1 MAEVAGAAPFV
12 LDAVGARLRFFQSSL
27 HLRSPRDRAFP
38 GHISRMSDHVYTDDA
53 SQHRQARDALWGSA
67 EGDFLVSIRYGFLPL
82 RLGDRVVLEPYMPHR
97 CAHQFGLDQ
106 DIPLLVPVPQ
116 DLSADLDGLAKSWA
130 QLLRTGTGV
139 RFLMPKTSRVGIFTS
154 HYARWFHDSVSQRH
168 SYRPA
173 ELVNIVCP
181 LPADSARVRNTLVL
195 RRVPDFMGF
204 DSLLSRVGCAAS
216 SVSSSGAPTSPLHGD
231 SSKMRKKDCRGGN

>member
-1 MAEVAGAAPFV
+1 
-12 LDAVGARLRFFQSSL
+12 LRFFQSSL
-27 HLRSPRDRAFP
+27 HLRCPRDRAFP

-116 DLSADLDGLAKSWA
+116 DLSADLDSL
-130 QLLRTGTGV
+130 
-139 RFLMPKTSRVGIFTS
+139 PRVGPS
-154 HYARWFHDSVSQRH
+154 SCV
-168 SYRPA
+168 
-173 ELVNIVCP
+173 
-181 LPADSARVRNTLVL
+181 LVL
-195 RRVPDFMGF
+195 ELGSLCLRHPELAFLLLIMPGGF
-204 DSLLSRVGCAAS
+204 TTRYPSVILTGLSS
-216 SVSSSGAPTSPLHGD
+216 W
-231 SSKMRKKDCRGGN
+231 